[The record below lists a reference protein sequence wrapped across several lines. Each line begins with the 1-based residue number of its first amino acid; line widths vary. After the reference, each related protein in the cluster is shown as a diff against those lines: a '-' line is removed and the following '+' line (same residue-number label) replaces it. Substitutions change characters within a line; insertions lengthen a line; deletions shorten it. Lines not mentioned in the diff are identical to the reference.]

1 MPVPPSDRK
10 TRPQQPRISQL
21 PHNGVSA
28 IKFLQEKH
36 GSLNSASLS
45 GGPSKALLMKPEL
58 PKRTKK
64 LSHEAKGS
72 HMPGVL
78 PRFQR
83 MPYKQPQPITQPSP
97 NMPLSMTSKHPS

>member
-1 MPVPPSDRK
+1 
-10 TRPQQPRISQL
+10 
-21 PHNGVSA
+21 
-28 IKFLQEKH
+28 
-36 GSLNSASLS
+36 
-45 GGPSKALLMKPEL
+45 MKPEL